1 MGTNEVD
8 FLNKQIESYIS
19 RALQGGVCLTLFLD
33 EEKQHLF
40 KNNSDV
46 DILFDGGFDGAE
58 YKRVLIKSKDVS
70 KVDFKICIFEIK
82 YNKRYLELNHRK
94 VLGSLMNLGIKRQ
107 SIGDIVF
114 VNDKCYFACSNE
126 ISLYIENEF
135 KTISGISIEL
145 EKIDDRITVKRQIRE
160 EKHNVSSLRL
170 DVIIAS
176 AYKLSR
182 NETLNMI
189 ESGLVKINH
198 EVCLSSSKIL
208 KENDLISVRHK
219 GRIYIGEVGGK
230 TKSNRMVLQLKF
242 LV

>member
-1 MGTNEVD
+1 MGSKELD
-8 FLNKQIESYIS
+8 FFNKQIESYYF
-19 RALQGGVCLTLFLD
+19 RALQNGYSLTFFLD
-33 EEKQHLF
+33 EEKQQLF
-40 KNNSDV
+40 KNNKDI

-58 YKRVLIKSKDVS
+58 YKRVLIKSKDI
-70 KVDFKICIFEIK
+70 KKIDFKICVFEIK

-107 SIGDIVF
+107 SIGDIIF
-114 VNDKCYFACSNE
+114 NDDKCYFACSEE
-126 ISLYIENEF
+126 IALYVENEF

-145 EKIDDRITVKRQIRE
+145 EKINERIAVKRQVKE
-160 EKHNVSSLRL
+160 EKHIVSSLRL

-176 AYKLSR
+176 AYKMSR
-182 NETLNMI
+182 KESLDMI

-230 TKSNRMVLQLKF
+230 TKSNRIILQLKF